1 MNILRKKIV
10 AMSVV
15 AAVLLSFFAQFIAVT
30 YAEVPAEFRV
40 QVWTDKTQ
48 YDPGDKGKLRISIL
62 NGLDKPV
69 DINEIYIEFPWLTYN
84 AHTDEWEGNVTLPE
98 DGDEALATIQS
109 SGGDYYTE
117 VPFEVPND
125 GRVGGLTDWGSLA
138 NVHVDTSEGEDDFH
152 AYISVMSST
161 LNMAIAELG
170 NWMTIL
176 TAAIVICTIILA
188 AVMFLSMRR
197 STFASATSRAKA

>member
-1 MNILRKKIV
+1 MWLVNTLRKKIV

-15 AAVLLSFFAQFIAVT
+15 AAVLLSFYVQFIAVT
-30 YAEVPAEFRV
+30 YADVPAELRV
-40 QVWTDKTQ
+40 QVWTDRTQ

-84 AHTDEWEGNVTLPE
+84 AHTDEWEGNMTLPE
-98 DGDEALATIQS
+98 DEEEPLATIAS
-109 SGGDYYTE
+109 NGGDYYTE

-125 GRVGGLTDWGSLA
+125 GRVGGLADWA
-138 NVHVDTSEGEDDFH
+138 NVHVDTSEGEDDFY

-161 LNMAIAELG
+161 LNMAIAEMG

-197 STFASATSRAKA
+197 PTFATTAPRA